1 MAKSSQ
7 QAKHQANRE
16 AKIGLVLSGGGA
28 RGAYQAGVMQAV
40 TEILESEQKKVSVIT
55 GASAGAINA
64 SLLASYWENPRF
76 GAEKL
81 AELWCSLHADQV
93 FKTDA
98 FSLGKIGMKWAV
110 DATLGGLY
118 KKKLARSLLNT
129 DPLRRLIGENISIEK
144 IGRNLQ
150 QRCFESLSV
159 TAMDYASATSVS
171 FVQSAQTLPM
181 WDRYR
186 RRGEQTQITVD
197 HVMGSSAIPLFFPPV
212 QIGANFYGD
221 GCVRNTAPVSSA
233 IHLGS
238 EKLIVMSVRRPDSAA
253 IEIDENYEPSIARV
267 LGVIMNAL
275 LLDAIDLDMERL
287 DRINETLN
295 HIPDITRNN
304 FRLRRIEHFWL
315 RPSIDIGHL
324 ASGQFDQLPPVIR
337 YLLGGLGSSKESS
350 EITSYLLFEPEFC
363 AKLVEIGYKDTHA
376 QADALKA
383 FLNS

>member
-1 MAKSSQ
+1 MPKESRD
-7 QAKHQANRE
+7 K
-16 AKIGLVLSGGGA
+16 KIGLVLSGGGA
-28 RGAYQAGVMQAV
+28 RGAYQAGVMRAV
-40 TEILESEQKKVSVIT
+40 TEILDSEKKKIGVIT

-64 SLLASYWENPRF
+64 SFLASHWENPRIA
-76 GAEKL
+76 AEKL
-81 AELWCSLHADQV
+81 SDLWCSLHADQV

-98 FSLGKIGMKWAV
+98 FSLGKIGMKWV
-110 DATLGGLY
+110 LDASLGGLY

-129 DPLRRLIGENISIEK
+129 DPLRRLIGENISIQK
-144 IGRNLQ
+144 IGENLEKAY
-150 QRCFESLSV
+150 FESLSV
-159 TAMDYASATSVS
+159 TAMDYANATSVS
-171 FVQSAQTLPM
+171 FVQSAKSLPM

-186 RRGEQTQITVD
+186 RRGEQSQITVD
-197 HVMGSSAIPLFFPPV
+197 HVLGSSAIPLFFPPV
-212 QIGANFYGD
+212 QIGSHFYGD

-238 EKLIVMSVRRPDSAA
+238 EKLIVMSVRRPDSVAA
-253 IEIDENYEPSIARV
+253 PVDENYEPSIARV

-287 DRINETLN
+287 DRVNQTLQ
-295 HIPDITRNN
+295 HIPHPARGSMS
-304 FRLRRIEHFWL
+304 LRKIEHFWL

-337 YLLGGLGSSKESS
+337 YLLGGLGSSRESS

-363 AKLVEIGYKDTHA
+363 AKLVEIGYNDTHA
-376 QADALKA
+376 QATELKA